1 MHYTATINA
10 WDVMD
15 TVHVTARVQATT
27 GTGETPIERVLSAST
42 TVSGV
47 GETDPREWLV
57 DVLVALLESV

>member
-15 TVHVTARVQATT
+15 TVHVTATVRATP
-27 GTGETPIERVLSAST
+27 GIGETPPERALSAST